1 MDVPIQLTT
10 LPGLMSV
17 AVGLLGAQA
26 WTQAFLAVWTSIGV
40 GPAVFLRDSAD
51 MHQIRLSN
59 IGKWILDISF
69 EEFVYAING
78 LHCYIINRI
87 RPSDLTKVSG
97 WDMITA

>member
-1 MDVPIQLTT
+1 
-10 LPGLMSV
+10 
-17 AVGLLGAQA
+17 
-26 WTQAFLAVWTSIGV
+26 
-40 GPAVFLRDSAD
+40 